1 MFSAF
6 LKGSL
11 LGISLVFPLG
21 PQNAFIFRTGAAE
34 KKGLRIFLIVL
45 LAALCDAL
53 LILSAILGSSWVA
66 RIEAIK
72 TILVFLGIVFLF
84 YFGYKLWVTKIS
96 ETDDSNQNSWSL
108 LKQLFFCISVSIIN
122 PHAIID
128 TFFVIGAVATEY
140 SKSGKQ
146 WLALG
151 CIVIDTLWFFTL
163 AIVGFIIKKNKNNR
177 IILKIINRVSAVIMF
192 YVAVDLFWNYLKNK

>member
-1 MFSAF
+1 MISAF

-21 PQNAFIFRTGAAE
+21 AQNAFIFRTGAAE

-53 LILSAILGSSWVA
+53 LVLSAILGSSLIA
-66 RIEAIK
+66 RIETIK
-72 TILVFLGIVFLF
+72 TILVFLGIFFLL
-84 YFGYKLWVTKIS
+84 YFGYKLWKEKVP
-96 ETDDSNQNSWSL
+96 EADDSNQNSWSL
-108 LKQLFFCISVSIIN
+108 LKQLVFCLSVSIIN

-140 SKSGKQ
+140 SKGGKQ

-151 CIVIDTLWFFTL
+151 CIFIDTLWFCTL
-163 AIVGFIIKKNKNNR
+163 AIVGYIIKKNKNNR
-177 IILKIINRVSAVIMF
+177 IILKIINRLSAVIMF
-192 YVAVDLFWNYLKNK
+192 YVAIDLFWNYLKNK